1 MLPIQEIA
9 THFQM
14 VRWKSSGTGFKAL
27 CPCHADK
34 APSLDID
41 SKDGRALIIC
51 RAGCQTADILHAVG
65 LNWSDIMPNLPEQNK
80 KHRLTVKEFAQWE
93 GKHGEYKG
101 AQYVKD
107 YTYRNESGYTYTKV
121 RISLP
126 DDRKKVFRYCK
137 AENGLVIDFKVRNR
151 KEYGALYPFEQLQQA
166 RESTGTVLYVEG
178 EKDAENA
185 IVDGFHAVTAGG
197 ANDVTE
203 FIVKHFKGL
212 KVIIVPDRDQP
223 GYESAERLATM
234 LENSNTPVRIIHWPD
249 SFAVSKGDYSD
260 FIDSFSSRA
269 EGISAFKELIPKAVP
284 LSAFRTECKQL
295 REQKREST
303 REVVRQT
310 IEDEVA
316 RIARQIRRD
325 EAGKIFAVTD
335 SKCGEM
341 IARYFPYSRYN
352 TTAKSWYYYD
362 GTRWTLDAEGMQI
375 ERAAVM
381 FEKSLQYY
389 SIFFVESADLLPD
402 DLSDFR
408 KACDS
413 LARRARRDSAIK
425 DARKFNFFCSEDL
438 DTDLDLFN
446 CQNGILRLSTGE
458 LLPHDPKYL
467 ISKIAGVEYRPEVHR
482 GDFPVFVD
490 QIMQCDAEKVRFLQ
504 TASGYFLTGKP
515 VLEMMVIFYGATT
528 RNGKGTFCET
538 LMRMF
543 GDYGASIRPESL
555 ATQRNKSGSSPSDD
569 IARLAGIR
577 FVNCSEPS
585 KGMKFDEAFVK
596 TITGGDKITAR
607 HLYERSFEFYPQFS
621 IVINTNYLPTITD
634 TTLFSS
640 GRIAVVPFDRHFEPS
655 EQDRGLKGRLREPE
669 NLSAVLNWVYEGYL
683 RYKSEGLAIPESVRM
698 ATDAYE
704 EDSDKVKR
712 FLTEVCED
720 APGTNTAASE
730 LYSQYATWCKDSG
743 IYAEGKQT
751 FFQLLRTRGLLLTSG
766 TIDGKTVRNVVSG
779 YRLPEWVTTTNID
792 LPELPKHWR

>member
-1 MLPIQEIA
+1 MKTLQELS
-9 THFQM
+9 TYFNQ
-14 VRWKSSGTGFKAL
+14 VRWKSGRTGFKCI
-27 CPCHADK
+27 CPCHPDK
-34 APSLDID
+34 NPSLDVDCKNDRI
-41 SKDGRALIIC
+41 LLIC
-51 RAGCQTADILHAVG
+51 RAGCETENILHAVNLG
-65 LNWSDIMPNLPEQNK
+65 WSDVMPEPPEHKSRQNI
-80 KHRLTVKEFAQWE
+80 TVREFAEWN
-93 GKHGEYKG
+93 GKHGEFKG
-101 AQYVKD
+101 ARFIASYD
-107 YTYRNESGYTYTKV
+107 YRNGSGDGFTKV
-121 RISLP
+121 RIALP
-126 DDRKKVFRYCK
+126 DDRKKTFRYCK
-137 AENGLVIDFKVRNR
+137 SANGIVTDFKVNNR
-151 KEYGALYPFEQLQQA
+151 QEYGALYPFGQIQKA
-166 RESTGTVLYVEG
+166 RESSGMILYVEG
-178 EKDAENA
+178 EKDADNA
-185 IVDGFHAVTAGG
+185 IADGFHAVTAGG

-269 EGISAFKELIPKAVP
+269 EGISVFKELIPKAVT

-325 EAGKIFAVTD
+325 EAGKTFAVTD

-341 IARYFPYSRYN
+341 IARYFPKCRFN
-352 TTAKSWYYYD
+352 TTAKQWFFYD
-362 GTRWTLDAEGMQI
+362 GKRWTLDAEGMQV

-381 FEKSLQYY
+381 FEKALQYY
-389 SIFFVESADLLPD
+389 SIFFVDSQDLLPD

-413 LARRARRDSAIK
+413 LARRSRRDSAIK
-425 DARKFNFFCSEDL
+425 DARKFNYFCSEDL
-438 DTDLDLFN
+438 DNDLDLYN

-458 LLPHDPKYL
+458 LLPHDPKHL

-482 GDFPVFVD
+482 EDFSAFVN
-490 QIMQCDAEKVRFLQ
+490 QIMQGDTEKVRFLQ
-504 TASGYFLTGKP
+504 TASGYFLTGRP
-515 VLEMMVIFYGATT
+515 VLEMLVIFYGATT

-538 LMRMF
+538 MMRMH

-640 GRIAVVPFDRHFEPS
+640 GRIAVVPFDRHFKPS
-655 EQDRGLKGRLREPE
+655 EQDRGLKGRLRESE

-704 EDSDKVKR
+704 EDSDKIKR

-730 LYSQYATWCKDSG
+730 LHSQYARWCKDSG

-751 FFQLLRTRGLLLTSG
+751 FFQLLRTRGLLLSSG
-766 TIDGKTVRNVVSG
+766 TVDGKTVRNVVPG
-779 YRLPEWVTTTNID
+779 YRLPDWITTENVD